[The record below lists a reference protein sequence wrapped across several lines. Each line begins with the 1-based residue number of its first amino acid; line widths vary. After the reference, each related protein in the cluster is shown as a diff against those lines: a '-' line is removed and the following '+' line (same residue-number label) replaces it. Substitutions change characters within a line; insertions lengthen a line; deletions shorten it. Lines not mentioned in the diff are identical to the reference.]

1 MVWENREPGFG
12 GQLLEKMSVG
22 ARGRGTQHTFGGWA
36 DRFRA
41 TLPGGGDNWS
51 QSESGSVLSGS
62 ESGSGAGLPL
72 SILGG
77 ALEATVS
84 LLGLG

>member
-1 MVWENREPGFG
+1 V
-12 GQLLEKMSVG
+12 
-22 ARGRGTQHTFGGWA
+22 
-36 DRFRA
+36 

-72 SILGG
+72 SVLGG